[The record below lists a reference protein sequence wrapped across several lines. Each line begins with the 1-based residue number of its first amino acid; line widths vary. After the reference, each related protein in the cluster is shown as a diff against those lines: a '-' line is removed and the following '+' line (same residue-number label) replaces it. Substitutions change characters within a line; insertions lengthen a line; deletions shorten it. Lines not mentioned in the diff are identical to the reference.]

1 MQDASLDPSS
11 GLTRSGEGA
20 GDPTRKGFTAGT
32 HRLIPPELTVER
44 ILARRAIYGIT
55 RVADV
60 TGLDSIG
67 IPVVAVY
74 RPNARSLVTA
84 QGKGITLAA
93 AKASGLMEAVEAF
106 HAERVKLPLRYAS
119 YRELSA
125 EQPVVDPWALPRTRA
140 SRFHEDTELLWV
152 SAWDMM
158 GAEGTE
164 TVFVPFE
171 CVHTNFSLPLPAGT
185 GCFMMSSN
193 GLASGNHLLEAISH
207 GICEVV
213 ERHSSALFHIEVASG
228 AAERRRID
236 LESVE
241 DPLCLELLERFER
254 AGIAVGAWDITS
266 EVEIPCV
273 MVEIVDAEDDPG
285 RLLYATSGLG
295 CHLSPTV
302 ALLRALTEAAQCRL
316 TYIAGSR
323 DDSDRDIYEQARN
336 RSVIERARRRL
347 VDTRGAVR
355 FEALRDRSTATLE
368 GDVSLE
374 LTALERAGVGQA
386 LVVDLTQRELGVP
399 VVRVIVPGLEGIFD
413 VPGYVP
419 GARARRKLAEAG
431 R

>member
-1 MQDASLDPSS
+1 M
-11 GLTRSGEGA
+11 
-20 GDPTRKGFTAGT
+20 
-32 HRLIPPELTVER
+32 
-44 ILARRAIYGIT
+44 
-55 RVADV
+55 
-60 TGLDSIG
+60 
-67 IPVVAVY
+67 AVY

-84 QGKGITLAA
+84 QGKGVTLAA
-93 AKASGLMEAVEAF
+93 AKASGLMESVEAF

-119 YRELSA
+119 YRELRA
-125 EQPVVDPWALPRTRA
+125 EEPVVDPWALPRTRG
-140 SRFHEDTELLWV
+140 SRFSEDAQILWV

-164 TVFVPFE
+164 TSLVPFE

-207 GICEVV
+207 GLCEVV
-213 ERHSSALFHIEVASG
+213 ERHASALFHVE
-228 AAERRRID
+228 AARRRGSSRRRID

-241 DPLCLELLERFER
+241 DPLCLEVLERFEH

-273 MVEIVDAEDDPG
+273 MVEIVDEKEDPG

-295 CHLSPTV
+295 CHLSPSI

-336 RSVIERARRRL
+336 RAVIERARRRL
-347 VDTRGAVR
+347 RDGRGVVR
-355 FEALRDRSTATLE
+355 FDAIRDRSTST
-368 GDVSLE
+368 S
-374 LTALERAGVGQA
+374 
-386 LVVDLTQRELGVP
+386 
-399 VVRVIVPGLEGIFD
+399 RVT
-413 VPGYVP
+413 
-419 GARARRKLAEAG
+419 
-431 R
+431 

>member
-1 MQDASLDPSS
+1 
-11 GLTRSGEGA
+11 
-20 GDPTRKGFTAGT
+20 
-32 HRLIPPELTVER
+32 
-44 ILARRAIYGIT
+44 
-55 RVADV
+55 
-60 TGLDSIG
+60 
-67 IPVVAVY
+67 
-74 RPNARSLVTA
+74 
-84 QGKGITLAA
+84 
-93 AKASGLMEAVEAF
+93 
-106 HAERVKLPLRYAS
+106 
-119 YRELSA
+119 
-125 EQPVVDPWALPRTRA
+125 
-140 SRFHEDTELLWV
+140 
-152 SAWDMM
+152 MM

-164 TVFVPFE
+164 AALVPFE

-207 GICEVV
+207 GLCEVV
-213 ERHSSALFHIEVASG
+213 ERHASALFHVEAAADAAS
-228 AAERRRID
+228 RRRID

-241 DPLCLELLERFER
+241 DPLCLEVLERFAQ

-273 MVEIVDAEDDPG
+273 MVEIVDENDDPG

-295 CHLSPTV
+295 CHLSPSV

-336 RSVIERARRRL
+336 RAVIERARRRL
-347 VDTRGAVR
+347 LDGRGVVR
-355 FEALRDRSTATLE
+355 FDAIRDRSTSTLE

-374 LTALERAGVGQA
+374 LTALERAGVERA
-386 LVVDLTQRELGVP
+386 LCVDLTQRELGVP

-419 GARARRKLAEAG
+419 GPRARKKLAEVG
-431 R
+431 G

>member
-1 MQDASLDPSS
+1 MEHGSLDES
-11 GLTRSGEGA
+11 TRSNDA
-20 GDPTRKGFTAGT
+20 AVDPTHKGFTAGT
-32 HRLIPPELTVER
+32 HRLVAPEVTVER
-44 ILARRAIYGIT
+44 ILARRAEYGIT

-60 TGLDSIG
+60 TGLDHIG

-84 QGKGITLAA
+84 QGKGVTLAA

-119 YRELSA
+119 YRELRG
-125 EQPVVDPWALPRTRA
+125 EQAVVDPWALPRTRA
-140 SRFHEDTELLWV
+140 SRFHEDAQILWV

-158 GAEGTE
+158 GREGNE
-164 TVFVPFE
+164 TVLVPFE

-207 GICEVV
+207 GLCEVV
-213 ERHSSALFHIEVASG
+213 ERHSSALFHVEVAAG
-228 AAERRRID
+228 ATERRRID
-236 LESVE
+236 LATVE
-241 DPLCLELLERFER
+241 DPLCREMLERF
-254 AGIAVGAWDITS
+254 AQANIAVGAWDITS

-295 CHLSPTV
+295 CHLSPSI

-347 VDTRGAVR
+347 LDGRGVVR
-355 FEALRDRSTATLE
+355 FDSLRDRSTSSLE
-368 GDVSLE
+368 RDVSLE
-374 LTALERAGVGQA
+374 LTALERAGIGQA
-386 LVVDLTQRELGVP
+386 LVVDLSRREFGVP

-419 GARARRKLAEAG
+419 GPRAREKLAEVG

>member
-1 MQDASLDPSS
+1 MEDASLDGSS
-11 GLTRSGEGA
+11 GLTGPSDA
-20 GDPTRKGFTAGT
+20 TDPTRKGFTAGT
-32 HRLIPPELTVER
+32 HRLVPPERTVER
-44 ILARRAIYGIT
+44 ILARRASYGIT

-60 TGLDSIG
+60 TGLDHVG

-84 QGKGITLAA
+84 QGKGVTLAA

-119 YRELSA
+119 YRELRA
-125 EQPVVDPWALPRTRA
+125 EEPVVDPWALPRTRA
-140 SRFHEDTELLWV
+140 SRFHDDAQILWV

-158 GAEGTE
+158 GAAGTE
-164 TVFVPFE
+164 TSLVPFE
-171 CVHTNFSLPLPAGT
+171 CVHTNFTLPLPAGS

-207 GICEVV
+207 GLCEVV
-213 ERHSSALFHIEVASG
+213 ERHSSALFHVEVAAG
-228 AAERRRID
+228 AADRRRLD

-241 DPLCLELLERFER
+241 DPLCLEVLDRFAQ
-254 AGIAVGAWDITS
+254 AGIAVAAWDITS

-273 MVEIVDAEDDPG
+273 MVEIVDERDDPG

-295 CHLSPTV
+295 CHLSPGI

-316 TYIAGSR
+316 TYIAGAR

-347 VDTRGAVR
+347 LDGRGVAR
-355 FEALRDRSTATLE
+355 FHGIRDRSTSSLE
-368 GDVSLE
+368 RDVSLE

-386 LVVDLTQRELGVP
+386 LVVDLSQRELGVS
-399 VVRVIVPGLEGIFD
+399 VVRVLVPGLEGIFD

-419 GARARRKLAEAG
+419 GPRARQKLAEVG

>member
-1 MQDASLDPSS
+1 MEDASLDESS
-11 GLTRSGEGA
+11 GLTGSSEA
-20 GDPTRKGFTAGT
+20 AADPTRKHFTAGT
-32 HRLIPPELTVER
+32 HRLISPELTVER
-44 ILARRAIYGIT
+44 ILARRSVYGIT

-60 TGLDSIG
+60 TGLDHIG

-74 RPNARSLVTA
+74 RPNARSLVAA
-84 QGKGITLAA
+84 QGKGVTLAA

-106 HAERVKLPLRYAS
+106 HAERVKLPLRYSS
-119 YRELSA
+119 YRELCG
-125 EQPVVDPWALPRTRA
+125 EQAVVDPWALPRTRA
-140 SRFHEDTELLWV
+140 SRFHEDAQILWV

-158 GAEGTE
+158 GGSGTE
-164 TVFVPFE
+164 TALVPFE

-213 ERHSSALFHIEVASG
+213 ERHASALFHVEVG
-228 AAERRRID
+228 AGAEERRRID

-241 DPLCLELLERFER
+241 DPLCLEVIERFEQ

-266 EVEIPCV
+266 EVEIPSV
-273 MVEIVDAEDDPG
+273 MVEIVDAADEPG

-295 CHLSPTV
+295 CHLSPHV

-347 VDTRGAVR
+347 RDGRGAVR
-355 FEALRDRSTATLE
+355 FESLRDRSTPTLE

-419 GARARRKLAEAG
+419 GPRARQKLAEVG